1 MSYRPHSSSST
12 HHRARRSLALSVLLG
27 VLVTAGCSTKA
38 TEGADSSEAGTGKLA
53 TGPGVTDK
61 TIKLGVL
68 TDQTGVFAGASK
80 SGGQGHKLFW
90 DEQNRKGG
98 ICGRKVEFVV
108 KDHGY
113 NTQQAVSAYA
123 QIKDDV
129 LALNEL
135 LGSPMI
141 AALMPTLESDE
152 MLTLAVSWSSSLLS
166 NPYVVITGATYDIE
180 MINGLQYLVD
190 AKKLKRGDVVSHI
203 YLEGD
208 YGQNALE
215 GSRAAAK
222 KLGLKLKEHKIKPTD
237 TDLTAQVTSSRN
249 AKAKS
254 VLLTTTGAQTAS
266 AVSVAEASGY
276 DATFL
281 GSNPSFSP
289 ALLRGSAKSAMEKQL
304 LVVTSIAPF
313 SSKAAKPAEVRESF
327 NNVFKGEPQSSYVMY
342 GYAQSEVLAKV
353 LQRACDSGDLT
364 RKGVLKALKS
374 LSKVDTNGLVAPL
387 DYSKAGQ
394 IPARATYVL
403 KPDAT
408 AEGGLAIVKELSTT
422 GLGTAYRP
430 GH

>member
-1 MSYRPHSSSST
+1 MSHRPQSPSST
-12 HHRARRSLALSVLLG
+12 HRRSRRGLALSVLLG

-38 TEGADSSEAGTGKLA
+38 TESTDSSAAGAGKVA

-80 SGGQGHKLFW
+80 AGGQGRKLFW

-98 ICGRKVEFVV
+98 VCGRKVEFVV

-113 NTQQAVSAYA
+113 NTQQAVSGYA
-123 QIKDDV
+123 QVKGEV

-152 MLTLAVSWSSSLLS
+152 MVTMAVSWSSSLLS

-180 MINGLQYLVD
+180 MINGIQHLAD
-190 AKKLKRGDVVSHI
+190 TKKLKRGDVVSHI

-215 GSRAAAK
+215 GSRAAAR

-237 TDLTAQVTSSRN
+237 TDLTAQVTSAKNAR
-249 AKAKS
+249 AKA

-266 AVSVAEASGY
+266 AVSVAQSSGY

-313 SSKAAKPAEVRESF
+313 SSRAAKPAEVRKSF
-327 NNVFKGEPQSSYVMY
+327 DSAFKGEAQSSYVMY
-342 GYAQSEVLAKV
+342 GYAQSEVMAKI
-353 LQRACDSGDLT
+353 LQRACDNGDLT
-364 RKGVLKALKS
+364 RKGVLKALGS
-374 LSKVDTNGLVAPL
+374 LSKMDTNGLVAPL

-394 IPARATYVL
+394 IPARATYIL
-403 KPDAT
+403 KPDAG
-408 AEGGLAIVKELSTT
+408 ADGGLAVVKELSTT

-430 GH
+430 SH